1 SAYLGV
7 AAPNWVDD
15 LVANI
20 NEDVRHRLIDVN
32 KNIEN
37 LNTQIE
43 NSVQQTLAQVH
54 KTIED
59 LPRDGQGHLITT
71 GNNVIINSV
80 NGVTMIKIA
89 KSGYTP
95 NGVPYRNV
103 TTDLNN
109 GDYLYHDE
117 TFYNSTS
124 NAMERIRWR
133 QNLRNPG
140 AQLEYLPN
148 E

>member
-1 SAYLGV
+1 MY
-7 AAPNWVDD
+7 NQRK
-15 LVANI
+15 ANVK
-20 NEDVRHRLIDVN
+20 EREN
-32 KNIEN
+32 KTYATDIFC
-37 LNTQIE
+37 
-43 NSVQQTLAQVH
+43 A
-54 KTIED
+54 
-59 LPRDGQGHLITT
+59 DGQGHLITT